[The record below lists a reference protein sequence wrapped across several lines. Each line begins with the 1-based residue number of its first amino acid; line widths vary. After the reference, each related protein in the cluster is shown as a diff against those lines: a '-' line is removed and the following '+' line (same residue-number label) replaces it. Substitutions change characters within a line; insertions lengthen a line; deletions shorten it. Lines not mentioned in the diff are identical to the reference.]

1 MKSILIAG
9 ALSLSLTTSTTVA
22 VPSITKIETIG
33 STGLQ
38 GFVTTPY
45 LKPGVPK
52 TYWIYGPWLDYAQT
66 IWLNGVRMGKL
77 GTGDKMVKVMLVVP
91 AGTPRGMQQLKVTI
105 DCGFALLLDCK
116 SVALTR
122 NVMVLGSGTVTSVT
136 PNVDVPLNTP
146 VNLVVSGT
154 NMMNTAIIKSK
165 SSFNGAMYTERTS
178 SSFKVTG
185 TTASCGSAILMI
197 GDQAEGGDMY
207 PYGTLLVKTNQ
218 ACGYVP
224 PPRTMTGGCPAGT
237 SYNTT
242 TKTCQ

>member
-9 ALSLSLTTSTTVA
+9 ALSLSLTSSTTL
-22 VPSITKIETIG
+22 SIPAITRIETVG

-38 GFVTTPY
+38 GSVTVPY

-77 GTGDKMVKVMLVVP
+77 GTADKMVKVMLVVP
-91 AGTPRGMQQLKVTI
+91 ESTPRGLQQLKITI

-154 NMMNTAIIKSK
+154 NMMNAGIIKSK
-165 SSFNGAMYTERTS
+165 SSFNAAMYSERS
-178 SSFKVTG
+178 SGSFKVTG
-185 TTASCGSAILMI
+185 TTASCGSAIVMV